1 MHLTTTEY
9 VTLIDKLLTYY
20 DDNQHVY
27 TIVVSVDED
36 NLDLDVIT
44 DMRAVHAGFE
54 TDPRK
59 IWDTMQA
66 LFEDSL
72 TNIEHVSFYIRDE
85 RVVYNVAPTG
95 IQMVFGY
102 EHHARI
108 AKLVESLRAQDWPQ
122 S

>member
-9 VTLIDKLLTYY
+9 ATLIDKLITYY
-20 DDNQHVY
+20 DDSQHIY

-36 NLDLDVIT
+36 DLDLDVLTEI
-44 DMRAVHAGFE
+44 RAIHAGFE

-59 IWDTMQA
+59 IWDAMYW
-66 LFEDSL
+66 LFEDAL
-72 TNIEHVSFYIRDE
+72 TSINHVSFYIRDE
-85 RVVYNVAPTG
+85 RIVYNVAPTG

-108 AKLVESLRAQDWPQ
+108 AKLVESLGAQD
-122 S
+122 

>member
-44 DMRAVHAGFE
+44 DMRAIHAGFE
-54 TDPRK
+54 TNPRK
-59 IWDTMQA
+59 IWDAMQV

-72 TNIEHVSFYIRDE
+72 TSIEHVSFYIRDE

-95 IQMVFGY
+95 IQMVFGH

-108 AKLVESLRAQDWPQ
+108 AKLVESLRVQD
-122 S
+122 